1 MISACFILNP
11 KAQPI
16 AVREY
21 RSDLPQG
28 FIQIFADRAIFLE
41 DAEHPFVPPVFEQ
54 NGLIFAHITHR
65 NLRYVTVSTQDA
77 NTFIM
82 IEYLN
87 KLAKIF
93 DSYFERATEE
103 AIQDNITIV
112 YELLDETMD
121 YGYPQTMEADVLKS
135 FIQ

>member
-1 MISACFILNP
+1 MP
-11 KAQPI
+11 
-16 AVREY
+16 Y
-21 RSDLPQG
+21 
-28 FIQIFADRAIFLE
+28 
-41 DAEHPFVPPVFEQ
+41 VPPVFEA
-54 NGLIFAHITHR
+54 NGLIFAHILRR
-65 NLRYVTVSTQDA
+65 NLHYVAVSTQDA

-87 KLAKIF
+87 KLSRVF

-121 YGYPQTMEADVLKS
+121 YGHP
-135 FIQ
+135 